1 MTKGYSLVLFAVL
14 LVVTACGAAD
24 NGENPRSIA
33 GNKYVNTSIGT
44 TLAFPASWQL
54 KTDYKFGE
62 LTFDVAAL
70 APPIDGFSANV
81 LIEIDPH
88 QGTDNIRDV
97 LTRIHANLSTQYP
110 DARDYQDS
118 VYQVDGKDVGEMVYT
133 TAVGGKDYRAMSLY
147 FVNRDKEVS
156 IVFTDLAS
164 RYPANTDFQGIQSSL
179 HLD

>member
-1 MTKGYSLVLFAVL
+1 MTKGYSLAFCAVL

-62 LTFDVAAL
+62 LTLDVAAL

-88 QGTDNIRDV
+88 QGTDDIRDI
-97 LTRIHANLSTQYP
+97 LTRLHANLSRQYP
-110 DARDYQDS
+110 DVRDYQDS
-118 VYQVDGKDVGEMVYT
+118 VSQVDGKDVGDIIYT
-133 TAVGGKDYRAMSLY
+133 TAIGGKDYRSMSLY
-147 FVNRDKEVS
+147 FVNHNKEVS
-156 IVFTDLAS
+156 IIFTDLAA
-164 RYPANTDFQGIQSSL
+164 RYPASTDFQGIRASM